1 MLSDICFIISSASH
15 NISLQS
21 FITSI
26 QVTWWTSK
34 AVLHRESQLYSSP
47 RLRIQLWNHIHALL
61 LLLSH
66 VSRVRLCVTP
76 QTAAH
81 QAPVPGILQATIL
94 QWVAIFFSSA
104 WKWKVKVKSLSRI
117 RLFAT
122 PWTVAYQAPPSMGF
136 PRQEGWSGVPLPSP
150 HIHTQVYKI
159 HIFGTSRVIQWLRVH
174 ALSAGGTQVWL
185 LEKP

>member
-1 MLSDICFIISSASH
+1 MLSDICFILSSASH

-150 HIHTQVYKI
+150 RLGRPSSK
-159 HIFGTSRVIQWLRVH
+159 
-174 ALSAGGTQVWL
+174 
-185 LEKP
+185 